1 MSRRKR
7 RRKER
12 EAERREA
19 MKHKHGVLR
28 YIRIAPRKVRVVAD
42 TIRGRRVEEA
52 LAILAHT
59 PKRAAKPIARMLH
72 SMVANAQEVSDI
84 DRLVIKEIRVDQGPT
99 LKRWLPRA
107 MGRATMIQK
116 KTSHVTLVIDEAR

>member
-1 MSRRKR
+1 
-7 RRKER
+7 
-12 EAERREA
+12 